1 MSNEKKGPNVLL
13 VRVFVGDEILPSDI
27 GIIVNQYKDPYETT
41 RIQWKVGGF
50 FCSSGDFE
58 DVQILLRLRFCD
70 VICTTLDTAVQSHS
84 TEENSPSKIMV
95 V

>member
-1 MSNEKKGPNVLL
+1 MVQ
-13 VRVFVGDEILPSDI
+13 VFVGDEILPSDI

-41 RIQWKVGGF
+41 RIQRKVGGF
-50 FCSSGDFE
+50 FVAQVILKMYKSYSGKD
-58 DVQILLRLRFCD
+58 FCD
-70 VICTTLDTAVQSHS
+70 VICTTLDTAFQSHS